1 MAFLRFIIKI
11 FFLGILILALTLSII
26 AVSMYY
32 HLEKQLPDV
41 EKLKEVHLQVPLRV
55 YSADKKLMAQ
65 FGTKRRIPV
74 SLHQVPK
81 MLINAVLAT
90 EDARFYKHSGVDLI
104 GIGRA
109 TLAVIGA
116 GRKVQGASTI
126 TMQVARNFYLSRE
139 KTYVRKVR
147 EILLALKIDK
157 ELDKDKILELYLN
170 KIYFGNRA
178 YGVAAAAQVY
188 FGKTLNQLT
197 LAQMAMIAGLP
208 QAPSRNNP
216 IENPESALK
225 RRNHVLARMLQLGDI
240 TKQQYERAVEEPLS
254 AEYHAPTVE
263 LSAPYVS
270 EMVRE
275 AMVEEYGDAAYE
287 RGLTVYTTV
296 RSNLQRDAELSLRV
310 GLLAYDQRHGFRK
323 AEINLGEFDQERW
336 QAELQKQ
343 NIIAGLLQPA
353 AVLQI
358 LPQSVN
364 ALLASGEIITIPWAG
379 LSWARPQLEDGFL
392 GPAPRSPNDIVK
404 VGDVIRVMKD
414 GHDWRLIQ
422 VPEVQ
427 GAIVALN
434 PQNGAIL
441 ALSGGFDYNASNF
454 NRAIQAERQPGSNF
468 KPFIYSAALNKG
480 YTLASV
486 INDAPIIERD
496 NGENRIWRPT
506 NDSMKFY
513 GPTPLRVG
521 LVQSRNVVSVRLLQE
536 IGVQYALHY
545 IQRFG
550 FDPNVMPHG
559 LTLALGTGSATPL
572 QIAVGYSVFANGG
585 YLVTPYFIQKILD
598 QHENVLYQA
607 EPAFAEI
614 PRWHPAVHHTIIA
627 PLRKWRRQKLQTLR
641 EGAIK
646 KFIRTL
652 RETRYDVIID
662 AQSALKTAI
671 IGRLARGH
679 RAGMDKNTV
688 REYGAHW
695 LYHDKFNIAQNQH
708 AIIRLRQLFANSLGY
723 SFNSNKTEFGID
735 HSLLT
740 KAPIDLPNQYI
751 LCIHST
757 TWKTKHWP
765 EHYWQD
771 LIKRITQQN
780 LPVYLPWASDLEK
793 QRAERLA
800 TNNKNA
806 YVLPRMTLS
815 ECASVIKNATAAIAV
830 DTGLGHLCAALETPA
845 IHLYGPTDPNKI
857 GARGKNQII
866 LKTDYACA
874 PCYLKDC
881 NQENSV
887 AGEPLCYASLQPEWV
902 WHMLE
907 NCLQML
913 SQRTP
918 V

>member
-1 MAFLRFIIKI
+1 MAFLRFIIKA
-11 FFLGILILALTLSII
+11 LLMSILILALTLSIA
-26 AVSMYY
+26 AVSVYY

-55 YSADKKLMAQ
+55 YSADKKLIAQ
-65 FGTKRRIPV
+65 FGTKRRVPV
-74 SLHQVPK
+74 NLNQVPK
-81 MLINAVLAT
+81 MLIAAVLAT
-90 EDARFYKHSGVDLI
+90 EDSRFYKHSGVDLI

-109 TLAVIGA
+109 TFAVIGA

-139 KTYVRKVR
+139 KTYMRKIR

-225 RRNHVLARMLQLGDI
+225 RRNHVLARMMQLGYIKND
-240 TKQQYERAVEEPLS
+240 QYQKAIEEPLT

-263 LSAPYVS
+263 VSAPYIA

-287 RGLTVYTTV
+287 RGLTVYTTL
-296 RSNLQRDAELSLRV
+296 RSNLQRQAEVALRA
-310 GLLAYDQRHGFRK
+310 GLMAYDQRHGYRRSDV
-323 AEINLGEFDQERW
+323 NLGEFDQERW
-336 QAELQKQ
+336 QTDLQKQ
-343 NIIAGLLQPA
+343 NIVAGVLLPA

-364 ALLASGEIITIPWAG
+364 ALLASGEIITIPWSG
-379 LSWARPQLEDGFL
+379 LSWARLQLEDGFL
-392 GPAPRSPNDIVK
+392 GAPPKSPNEIVK
-404 VGDVIRVMKD
+404 VGDVIRVVKD
-414 GHDWRLIQ
+414 GHEWRISQ
-422 VPEVQ
+422 IPQVQ
-427 GAIVALN
+427 GAIVALD

-486 INDAPIIERD
+486 INDAPIVEKD
-496 NGENRIWRPT
+496 SGENKIWRPT
-506 NDSMKFY
+506 NDTMKFY

-521 LVQSRNVVSVRLLQE
+521 LVQSRNLVSIRLLQD

-545 IQRFG
+545 LQRFG

-607 EPAFAEI
+607 DPAYACNACLVSESPNPKDI
-614 PRWHPAVHHTIIA
+614 PVHAA
-627 PLRKWRRQKLQTLR
+627 PKVISPQNAYLITQALK
-641 EGAIK
+641 
-646 KFIRTL
+646 
-652 RETRYDVIID
+652 DVIQEGTGKRARILNRTDLAGKTGTTNDQVD
-662 AQSALKTAI
+662 AWFSGFNSHLVT
-671 IGRLARGH
+671 
-679 RAGMDKNTV
+679 TV
-688 REYGAHW
+688 WVGYDNMKGLNEYGADAALPIWIQFMHEA
-695 LYHDKFNIAQNQH
+695 LKDIPQGSMPEPPNIVTMRVDPNSDSQVTSREHAKFEVFSKENPSNSPSGE
-708 AIIRLRQLFANSLGY
+708 RVGDDGDRPPANS
-723 SFNSNKTEFGID
+723 
-735 HSLLT
+735 
-740 KAPIDLPNQYI
+740 
-751 LCIHST
+751 
-757 TWKTKHWP
+757 
-765 EHYWQD
+765 
-771 LIKRITQQN
+771 
-780 LPVYLPWASDLEK
+780 
-793 QRAERLA
+793 
-800 TNNKNA
+800 
-806 YVLPRMTLS
+806 S
-815 ECASVIKNATAAIAV
+815 EGGS
-830 DTGLGHLCAALETPA
+830 EE
-845 IHLYGPTDPNKI
+845 
-857 GARGKNQII
+857 QIF
-866 LKTDYACA
+866 
-874 PCYLKDC
+874 
-881 NQENSV
+881 
-887 AGEPLCYASLQPEWV
+887 
-902 WHMLE
+902 
-907 NCLQML
+907 
-913 SQRTP
+913 
-918 V
+918 